1 MSHITLDDPSWM
13 KLTTLR
19 SKPGDKKEGCKMNFA
34 KLMLAAAVAAGTM
47 IATVGCGDS
56 QIKLVKNG
64 ILELDKSR
72 SIQTALDARCS
83 SVKWEKYKNNNGQTL
98 VHAEGVWK
106 DTQFKTILEKNPNLR
121 QARSMLINAYAS
133 QGGKYQDPYLFPGDK
148 VNIYFII
155 NVDNKTFEVGRIEI
169 LDEKGQPK
177 WAPQNM
183 KDVSDMLQIIYT
195 GTM

>member
-1 MSHITLDDPSWM
+1 MTRQSNPGRMTQQHRNESG
-13 KLTTLR
+13 
-19 SKPGDKKEGCKMNFA
+19 KPKKGCKMNFA
-34 KLMLAAAVAAGTM
+34 KIMLAAAVAAGTLF
-47 IATVGCGDS
+47 TVTGCGDS

-64 ILELDKSR
+64 TLELDKSR

-106 DTQFKTILEKNPNLR
+106 DTQIKTILEKSPNLR
-121 QARSMLINAYAS
+121 QARSVLTNAFAS
-133 QGGKYQDPYLFPGDK
+133 QGAKYQDPYLLPGDK
-148 VNIYFII
+148 VNIYFVI
-155 NVDNKTFEVGRIEI
+155 NVDNKTFEVGRVEI

-183 KDVSDMLQIIYT
+183 KEVSDMLQIIYT
-195 GTM
+195 GTL